1 MSRARKSRRVRA
13 SARDAARPTQL
24 AFSALRR
31 PPTQARGLQRV
42 IDVIDAYER
51 LLATR
56 RFEALTMDDI
66 ASAAKIQ
73 VGSLYHFFPD
83 QTAVVVT
90 VLERIL
96 VEDGSAFELT
106 PADARL
112 GFRDYLRV
120 LESRLMSVWCAHGS
134 LLGLYAAFQRHPL
147 VWKQTLA
154 QRQRAAILVGAKLRQ
169 LEPTISPRRAIEQ
182 GRMIAMVMGVLIDN
196 LASLPAGARTTMRRE
211 TYDMLARYVG
221 VNGDSGRSRRRS
233 QGADRR
239 DRRVRTDR
247 PLA

>member
-1 MSRARKSRRVRA
+1 MTKPRKSRR
-13 SARDAARPTQL
+13 ARSLAPRRSRTNEL
-24 AFSALRR
+24 AFTALRR
-31 PPTQARGLQRV
+31 RPTQARGLRRV
-42 IDVIDAYER
+42 IDVIDAYEH
-51 LLATR
+51 LLENR
-56 RFEALTMDDI
+56 RFEDLTMEDI
-66 ASAAKIQ
+66 AHAAKIQ

-106 PADARL
+106 PADARR
-112 GFRDYLRV
+112 GFRDYLAA
-120 LESRLMSVWCAHGS
+120 LEARLISVWCANGS

-169 LEPTISPRRAIEQ
+169 LKPRISRRRALEQ

-196 LASLPAGARTTMRRE
+196 LVSLPAAAQKTLRRE
-211 TYDMLARYVG
+211 TYDMLSRYVG
-221 VNGDSGRSRRRS
+221 LVS
-233 QGADRR
+233 
-239 DRRVRTDR
+239 
-247 PLA
+247 